1 MYRSGLIALLALWI
15 PATAQDDSLVF
26 KSDVSLVRVDA
37 QVVDRN
43 NRAITG
49 LQREDFVLLENGT
62 QREIRNFES
71 EDMPMDLVL
80 LLDVSG
86 SMQSHIERL
95 SEASHRALQVLGPDD
110 RVAVMV
116 FDRGARLR
124 MPFKNGVESVERE
137 LENVLRQETFDGG
150 TDINRGLLEAASY
163 IGRDGRRDA
172 RRAIVILT
180 DDQTERQ
187 RDEATVVR
195 AAARADAVISA
206 LIAPDALN
214 GRYGGGGM
222 PRGGGG
228 GGWPSAGGGMGGP
241 LGGII
246 FGRRGPYGY
255 PGGSGGG
262 SGGPVYGRSRTQS
275 AGTAEIARQSG
286 GDSMRVDE
294 ASALET
300 TLTRLR
306 QRYTLHFNL
315 PDGVQPGQER
325 QVEVQLAD
333 ASRRRYPG
341 SEVRYRRVYMRQD
354 GSSADPVMISRTPTS
369 SRPQVSSDDST
380 STAASTGAPR
390 RKRVPVNEDGTRI
403 GGWRREGEPEPQ
415 AQVSAQQDSS
425 MQPQA
430 SGSLTP
436 EPATQK
442 PAEPEAKPTG
452 GWRRVK
458 PGEDP

>member
-1 MYRSGLIALLALWI
+1 MSKSGLFALLALWI
-15 PATAQDDSLVF
+15 PAAAQDDSLVF

-49 LQREDFVLLENGT
+49 LQREDFVLLEGGT
-62 QREIRNFES
+62 KREIRNFES

-214 GRYGGGGM
+214 GRYGGGGA
-222 PRGGGG
+222 PRTGG
-228 GGWPSAGGGMGGP
+228 GGWPSSGGGMGGGS

-255 PGGSGGG
+255 PGGGG
-262 SGGPVYGRSRTQS
+262 GGPVYGRSRTQS

-294 ASALET
+294 AAALET

-315 PDGVQPGQER
+315 PEGVQPGEER

-333 ASRRRYPG
+333 GARRRYPG
-341 SEVRYRRVYMRQD
+341 SEVRYRRVFMKD
-354 GSSADPVMISRTPTS
+354 GGNADPVMISRTPTTS
-369 SRPQVSSDDST
+369 SRPSVSSEDS
-380 STAASTGAPR
+380 SSTGTTTR
-390 RKRVPVNEDGTRI
+390 RRRVPVNEDGTRI
-403 GGWRREGEPEPQ
+403 GGWRRDGDPEPQ
-415 AQVSAQQDSS
+415 TN
-425 MQPQA
+425 QA
-430 SGSLTP
+430 SAPQDPASSPLTP
-436 EPATQK
+436 EPAVQK
-442 PAEPEAKPTG
+442 APEPDAKPNG

-458 PGEDP
+458 PGEEP

>member
-1 MYRSGLIALLALWI
+1 MFRSGLFALLALWI

-163 IGRDGRRDA
+163 IGRDGRREA

-222 PRGGGG
+222 PRGGSG
-228 GGWPSAGGGMGGP
+228 GGWPSAGGGMGGGP

-255 PGGSGGG
+255 PGGTGGSGG
-262 SGGPVYGRSRTQS
+262 GGPVYGRSRTQS

-294 ASALET
+294 AAALET

-333 ASRRRYPG
+333 AARRRYPG

-354 GSSADPVMISRTPTS
+354 GSNADPVMISRTPTTS
-369 SRPQVSSDDST
+369 SRPSVSAQDST
-380 STAASTGAPR
+380 STAPTTR

-403 GGWRREGEPEPQ
+403 GGWRREGDPEPQ
-415 AQVSAQQDSS
+415 AQVSAQQDS
-425 MQPQA
+425 A
-430 SGSLTP
+430 SPLTP
-436 EPATQK
+436 EPVTQK

-458 PGEDP
+458 PGEEP

>member
-1 MYRSGLIALLALWI
+1 LFRSGLVAFLALI
-15 PATAQDDSLVF
+15 GLGALAPAQDDNLVF
-26 KSDVSLVRVDA
+26 HSDVSLVRVDA

-49 LQREDFVLLENGT
+49 LNKEDFILLEDG
-62 QREIRNFES
+62 QKQVIRSFES

-124 MPFKNGVESVERE
+124 LPFKNGVESVERE

-180 DDQTERQ
+180 DDQTERD
-187 RDEATVVR
+187 RDEATVLR
-195 AAARADAVISA
+195 AVTRADAVVSA

-214 GRYGGGGM
+214 GRYGGGGVS
-222 PRGGGG
+222 RGS
-228 GGWPSAGGGMGGP
+228 GGWPSGGGMGGP

-255 PGGSGGG
+255 PGGGGG
-262 SGGPVYGRSRTQS
+262 GGPVIVQRTRTRS
-275 AGTAEIARQSG
+275 AGTAEIAKQSG

-294 ASALET
+294 SAALET

-315 PDGVQPGQER
+315 PEGVQPGQER
-325 QVEVQLAD
+325 SIEVQLAD
-333 ASRRRYPG
+333 ATRRRYAG
-341 SEVRYRRVYMRQD
+341 SEVRYRRVYVRQD
-354 GSSADPVMISRTPTS
+354 GTTSEPVMVSRTPATTGRTTAS
-369 SRPQVSSDDST
+369 ESATPG
-380 STAASTGAPR
+380 AASR
-390 RKRVPVNEDGTRI
+390 RRRPVNEDGSRI
-403 GGWRREGEPEPQ
+403 DTAEPAPNSSGGWRRSDDVAP
-415 AQVSAQQDSS
+415 
-425 MQPQA
+425 
-430 SGSLTP
+430 L
-436 EPATQK
+436 EPAAQSTQPV
-442 PAEPEAKPTG
+442 PAAKDQSQPSG

-458 PGEDP
+458 PGEQP

>member
-1 MYRSGLIALLALWI
+1 LSRSGLCLLLALTVGV
-15 PATAQDDSLVF
+15 PASAEDDNLVF

-49 LQREDFVLLENGT
+49 LQREDFVLIEDGKR
-62 QREIRNFES
+62 QEIRNFES

-95 SEASHRALQVLGPDD
+95 SEASHQALQVLGPDD

-116 FDRGARLR
+116 FDRGARIRL
-124 MPFKNGVESVERE
+124 PFKNGVESVERE
-137 LENVLRQETFDGG
+137 LENVLRHETFDGG

-163 IGRDGRRDA
+163 IGREGRRDA

-187 RDEATVVR
+187 RDEATVLR
-195 AAARADAVISA
+195 AVTRADAVVSA

-214 GRYGGGGM
+214 GRYGGGGVH
-222 PRGGGG
+222 RGG

-255 PGGSGGG
+255 PGGGGG
-262 SGGPVYGRSRTQS
+262 GGGPVIVQRSRTQS

-294 ASALET
+294 AAALET
-300 TLTRLR
+300 TLMRLR

-315 PDGVQPGQER
+315 PEGVQPGQER
-325 QVEVQLAD
+325 GIEVQLAD
-333 ASRRRYPG
+333 AARRRYAG
-341 SEVRYRRVYMRQD
+341 SEVRYRRVYVKQD
-354 GSSADPVMISRTPTS
+354 GSGADPVMVSRTPAS
-369 SRPQVSSDDST
+369 ARRPADSDD
-380 STAASTGAPR
+380 ASAPTTTTRPR
-390 RKRVPVNEDGTRI
+390 RPAVNEDGSRI
-403 GGWRREGEPEPQ
+403 GGWRRADDPAVQPDTTVQQESTPSLSPAPPAKPADPEP
-415 AQVSAQQDSS
+415 
-425 MQPQA
+425 
-430 SGSLTP
+430 
-436 EPATQK
+436 
-442 PAEPEAKPTG
+442 KPTG

-458 PGEDP
+458 PGEQPQ